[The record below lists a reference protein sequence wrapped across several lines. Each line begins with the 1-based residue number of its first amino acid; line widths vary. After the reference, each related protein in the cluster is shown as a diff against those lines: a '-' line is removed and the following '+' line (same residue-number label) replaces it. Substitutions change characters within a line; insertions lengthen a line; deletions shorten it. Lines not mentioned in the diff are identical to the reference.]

1 MYDIDTKNVK
11 KGKKFFTAFIVFGL
25 VFLAIFGILSV
36 SSFIKYKS
44 LDYQVEATRID
55 ENPHYDSDN
64 NLMYSPI
71 YYYEVDGK
79 EYVCKTT
86 SSSSTPPNA
95 NQKIVYYDSKNP
107 SKCMTS
113 FAKSVNT
120 IFIIF
125 TVLPI
130 IMIVVGII
138 KIQKVNKRVKQINAL
153 NNTGKLVKSLPYHLE
168 DSGMVV
174 NNVKIQLPV
183 VEYTLPSGER
193 LTLKGD
199 PRHDRKLSDSDG
211 LVDLVI
217 DETNPSNYFI
227 DFEIN
232 RLSGNLAT
240 DYYAQPSQNAINNNS
255 SNSVS
260 STDTEQSVQTTTI
273 NANLSNTQSQEN
285 STVEAKQNN

>member
-1 MYDIDTKNVK
+1 MYDTDRKNGK
-11 KGKKFFTAFIVFGL
+11 KGKKFITAFIVFGL

-36 SSFIKYKS
+36 SELIKYKS

-55 ENPHYDSDN
+55 ENSHYDSDN

-86 SSSSTPPNA
+86 SSASTPPTA

-113 FAKSVNT
+113 FSKSVNT

-130 IMIVVGII
+130 IMIVIGII
-138 KIQKVNKRVKQINAL
+138 KIKKVNNRVKQINAL
-153 NNTGKLVKSLPYHLE
+153 NNTGKLVKNLPYHLE
-168 DSGMVV
+168 DSGMTV

-199 PRHDRKLSDSDG
+199 PRHDRKLSDQDG

-232 RLSGNLAT
+232 RLSGNLST
-240 DYYAQPSQNAINNNS
+240 DYYTQPGQNAINNNMP
-255 SNSVS
+255 NSASINNV
-260 STDTEQSVQTTTI
+260 EQSAQTI
-273 NANLSNTQSQEN
+273 NANLNNTQSQEN
-285 STVEAKQNN
+285 STAEAIQNN